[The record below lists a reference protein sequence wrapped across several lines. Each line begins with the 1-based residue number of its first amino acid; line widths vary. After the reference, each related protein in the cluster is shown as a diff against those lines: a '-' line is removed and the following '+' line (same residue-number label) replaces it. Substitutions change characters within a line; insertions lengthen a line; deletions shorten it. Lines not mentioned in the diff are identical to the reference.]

1 MPSAVIR
8 PRSTGAWNASS
19 APWFSASPW
28 SASIRPWLSMMPV
41 DGESSAAVQNT
52 SGSSA
57 ATASGSSHCRSS
69 TPFAAALARMRFERR
84 LLRRAGGDDELAAP
98 RMRHAALGAIGVQA
112 VLAGDAGA
120 RFERAGRVVDPGV
133 DHLAVARAGL
143 GADHAGRLEEQHL
156 AARHRQL
163 ARRPR
168 GRSPRRRSPRS
179 RRVPCTAPQAISA
192 SIWSSASPR
201 LRAAS
206 RISAQ
211 VRSSTSMPCARR
223 SARRRRS
230 GSPGTSTSS
239 KPGRGRAD
247 FT

>member
-8 PRSTGAWNASS
+8 PRSTGALNASS
-19 APWFSASPW
+19 APWFSASPC

-57 ATASGSSHCRSS
+57 ATASRLQPLQVVDAVRRRLG
-69 TPFAAALARMRFERR
+69 ADGFERR
-84 LLRRAGGDDELAAP
+84 FLRRIGGDDELAAP
-98 RMRHAALGAIGVQA
+98 RVWHTALGTIGVQA
-112 VLAGDAGA
+112 VLAGDARA
-120 RFERAGRVVDPGV
+120 RFERAGRIVDPGV

-143 GADHAGRLEEQHL
+143 GADHALPPR
-156 AARHRQL
+156 AAAPRDPPSPVGAPR
-163 ARRPR
+163 R
-168 GRSPRRRSPRS
+168 GRPPRRRSPRS
-179 RRVPCTAPQAISA
+179 PRVPCAPQAISA
-192 SIWSSASPR
+192 STWSPASPR

-239 KPGRGRAD
+239 KPARGRAD